1 MNLLRDLFHRLRLA
15 RGWVVA
21 QFAVTL
27 GLILL
32 GFVWTN
38 LPDEHV
44 WQVALIL
51 LIVVLLGISALE
63 LQAGTMRGLAYDDGK
78 RVKLVW
84 GALTLLVWIAM
95 ACAFWAVLD
104 WCDFQIPQWAGYLS
118 AQAPAGARVSLFS
131 FVHIYVGLQCVEW
144 VLRWVVLPAK
154 CIPYGIAS
162 AQWGWRL
169 PVRRILRLLWNWRWW
184 LGVVLASLVG
194 VGLPSEFFIAA
205 PRGTVAAQ
213 EWHVGLKLAGAYLLA
228 VSSWVLLLGW
238 WAVLFVKR
246 EAPPADV
253 ALVAVP
259 ILAGPPESE
268 LRAKAAPP
276 EDGES
281 AG

>member
-1 MNLLRDLFHRLRLA
+1 VNLLRYLFHRLRLA

-51 LIVVLLGISALE
+51 LILVLLGISALE
-63 LQAGTMRGLAYDDGK
+63 LQAGTMRGLADDDGK

-104 WCDFQIPQWAGYLS
+104 WCDVQIPQWAGYLS
-118 AQAPAGARVSLFS
+118 AQSPAGARGSLFS
-131 FVHIYVGLQCVEW
+131 FAHVYVGLQCVEW

-184 LGVVLASLVG
+184 LGVLLAVMVG
-194 VGLPSEFFIAA
+194 VALPACFLAGSESEPIWF
-205 PRGTVAAQ
+205 V
-213 EWHVGLKLAGAYLLA
+213 VLKLAAAYLLG
-228 VSSWVLLLGW
+228 VGSWVLLLGW
-238 WAVLFVKR
+238 AATLFGR
-246 EAPPADV
+246 EVPPKEES
-253 ALVAVP
+253 LVAVP
-259 ILAGPPESE
+259 VLAGQPEGSRSAAVEIPPPDEV
-268 LRAKAAPP
+268 PP
-276 EDGES
+276 HE
-281 AG
+281 

>member
-1 MNLLRDLFHRLRLA
+1 VNLLRDLFHRLRLA

-104 WCDFQIPQWAGYLS
+104 WCDFQIPQW
-118 AQAPAGARVSLFS
+118 
-131 FVHIYVGLQCVEW
+131 
-144 VLRWVVLPAK
+144 
-154 CIPYGIAS
+154 
-162 AQWGWRL
+162 
-169 PVRRILRLLWNWRWW
+169 PVRVFRCFRSCTSTWACS
-184 LGVVLASLVG
+184 ASSG
-194 VGLPSEFFIAA
+194 CCAGWCCPPSAFPME
-205 PRGTVAAQ
+205 
-213 EWHVGLKLAGAYLLA
+213 
-228 VSSWVLLLGW
+228 
-238 WAVLFVKR
+238 
-246 EAPPADV
+246 
-253 ALVAVP
+253 
-259 ILAGPPESE
+259 
-268 LRAKAAPP
+268 
-276 EDGES
+276 
-281 AG
+281 

>member
-32 GFVWTN
+32 GLAWTH
-38 LPDEHV
+38 LPDENL

-63 LQAGTMRGLAYDDGK
+63 LQAGTMRGLADGDGK

-84 GALTLLVWIAM
+84 GALTLPVWIAV

-104 WCDFQIPQWAGYLS
+104 WCDVQIPQWAGYLN
-118 AQAPAGARVSLFS
+118 AQAPAGVRVSVFS

-154 CIPYGIAS
+154 VIPYGMAS

-184 LGVVLASLVG
+184 LGVVLAIMVG
-194 VGLPSEFFIAA
+194 VALPACFLAGSESEPIWY
-205 PRGTVAAQ
+205 V
-213 EWHVGLKLAGAYLLA
+213 VLKLAAAYLLG
-228 VSSWVLLLGW
+228 VGSWVLLLA
-238 WAVLFVKR
+238 WAATLFGR
-246 EAPPADV
+246 EEPPKEE

-259 ILAGPPESE
+259 VLAGQPEGSRSAAVEIPPPDEVPPPE
-268 LRAKAAPP
+268 
-276 EDGES
+276 
-281 AG
+281 

>member
-1 MNLLRDLFHRLRLA
+1 VNLLRDLFHRLRLA